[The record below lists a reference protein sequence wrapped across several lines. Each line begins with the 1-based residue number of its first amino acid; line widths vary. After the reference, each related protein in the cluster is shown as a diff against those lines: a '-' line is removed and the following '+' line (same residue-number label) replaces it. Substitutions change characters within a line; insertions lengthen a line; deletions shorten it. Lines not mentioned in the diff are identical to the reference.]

1 MSFNSKQKMN
11 SLIILAAG
19 LGERAKQ
26 KDPKQFF
33 LLDKNKKI
41 RILYLQYPYLENVS
55 HNFDEIIIVVPKKW
69 KDLISQEIKQVCSIS
84 KVISGGRNRSESS
97 YLGLKA
103 CSSDCMN
110 VLIHDA
116 ARPFA
121 SKKIYNS
128 CIKYLEKYDSVIPIV
143 NTKDTS
149 IYIESSQNKK
159 EAFFLNRDRLKSIQT
174 PQAFKYNIIRNAYDK
189 KTTDKTDDLQILLDY
204 QPRSKVRFINGEESN
219 FKITNEQ
226 DIKMIQAL
234 YNSNKHNILYE

>member
-19 LGERAKQ
+19 LGKRAKQ

-33 LLDKNKKI
+33 LLDKKT
-41 RILYLQYPYLENVS
+41 RIIYLQYPYLNNSS
-55 HNFDEIIIVVPKKW
+55 HNFDEIIIVVPDKW
-69 KDLISQEIKQVCSIS
+69 KDLISQEINHICSVS
-84 KVISGGRNRSESS
+84 KVIAGGKNRSESS

-103 CSSDCMN
+103 CSSDCTN

-128 CIKYLEKYDSVIPIV
+128 CIKYLEEYDSVIPIV

-149 IYIESSQNKK
+149 FYIEASQNKK
-159 EAFFLNRDRLKSIQT
+159 EAFFLNRDSLKSIQT
-174 PQAFKYNIIRNAYDK
+174 PQAFKYDLILKAYDK
-189 KTTDKTDDLQILLDY
+189 KITDKTDDLQILLDY
-204 QPRSKVRFINGEESN
+204 QPTARIRFINGEDSN
-219 FKITNEQ
+219 FKITNER
-226 DIKMIQAL
+226 DIKIVQAL
-234 YNSNKHNILYE
+234 YNINKHNILYE